1 MINLNDFFLDEMPV
15 EEIYGPAIPEHGEEV
30 TPELCAAMAAYKP
43 ESARYWQNTA
53 KIVTKNAEL
62 LALRA
67 ANPSAQWV
75 HEACKSILR

>member
-1 MINLNDFFLDEMPV
+1 MINLNDLFLDETPV
-15 EEIYGPAIPEHGEEV
+15 EEIYGPATPEHGEEV

-43 ESARYWQNTA
+43 EFARYWRNTA
-53 KIVTKNAEL
+53 KIVKKNAEL

-67 ANPSAQWV
+67 ESPSAQWI